1 MPVPV
6 GLLCDP
12 DRLLPSH
19 SDTSGTGDECVG
31 EPFQGPHLLT
41 FQRLAVSQLLVGF
54 LQLAVVHPLDLQLL
68 QVQPEDSVNVSCTPA
83 LELGL

>member
-6 GLLCDP
+6 CLLCDP

-19 SDTSGTGDECVG
+19 GDTSGTGDESVG
-31 EPFQGPHLLT
+31 ELFQGPHLLAV
-41 FQRLAVSQLLVGF
+41 QRLAVSQLPVGF
-54 LQLAVVHPLDLQLL
+54 LQLAIVYTLNLQLL

>member
-19 SDTSGTGDECVG
+19 SDTSSAGDKSVS

-41 FQRLAVSQLLVGF
+41 VQSFAVSQLPVGF
-54 LQLAVVHPLDLQLL
+54 LQLTVVHTLDLQLL

>member
-6 GLLCDP
+6 CLLCDP

-19 SDTSGTGDECVG
+19 SDTSGTGDECVS
-31 EPFQGPHLLT
+31 EPFQGPHLLAVQS
-41 FQRLAVSQLLVGF
+41 FAVSQLPVGF